1 MTPQTSGR
9 SSVWC
14 KRQKTHNLLVFT
26 CVFSHEIEYYQSL
39 KMQIK
44 LKAEKIAFGII
55 VPRSSRVFA

>member
-1 MTPQTSGR
+1 MTLSTETEILFGASG
-9 SSVWC
+9 
-14 KRQKTHNLLVFT
+14 KKNLSVFT
-26 CVFSHEIEYYQSL
+26 CVFSHEIEYYQSW